1 MKKRKIFAWILLVL
15 LVFNISSFSVQ
26 AENEIKIPNP
36 TSEFYCNDFA
46 DVIDSETEN
55 QINSLGKEIYKAT
68 DGGQIVFVSVPSLD
82 GNTIEDYANQLFNK
96 WKIGTEDKGVL
107 FIISMS
113 ERKSRI
119 EVGYG
124 YEGELTDLESNK
136 LLKKFAEVA
145 GNDGM
150 DAGVLTIYSDIYK
163 TITGETV
170 VVPEEDN
177 SDYDQNES
185 QSRGMNPILV
195 AVVVFFIII
204 DLMFNRGRMTRVLF
218 YIIASGR
225 GGRGGGGGG
234 GFGGGSSG
242 GGGRSGGGG
251 SSGGF

>member
-1 MKKRKIFAWILLVL
+1 MVL
-15 LVFNISSFSVQ
+15 LVFHISSFSVQ

-46 DVIDSETEN
+46 AVLDSETEN
-55 QINSLGKEIYKAT
+55 QINSLGREIFKAT

-82 GNTIEDYANQLFNK
+82 DNTIEDYANQLFNQ

-124 YEGELTDLESNK
+124 YEGDLTDLESNK
-136 LLKKFAEVA
+136 LLKKFSEVSA
-145 GNDGM
+145 KDGM
-150 DAGVLTIYSDIYK
+150 DVGVLTIYSDIYK

-170 VVPEEDN
+170 VLPEENN

-185 QSRGMNPILV
+185 QSRGMNPI
-195 AVVVFFIII
+195 VVVIIVFFIII
-204 DLMFNRGRMTRVLF
+204 DLIFNRGRMTRLLF

-225 GGRGGGGGG
+225 GGRGGGG

>member
-1 MKKRKIFAWILLVL
+1 
-15 LVFNISSFSVQ
+15 VFNISSFSVQ
-26 AENEIKIPNP
+26 AEAEIKIPNP

-46 DVIDSETEN
+46 AVLDSETEN
-55 QINSLGKEIYKAT
+55 QINSLGREIFKAT
-68 DGGQIVFVSVPSLD
+68 EGGQIVFVSVPSLD
-82 GNTIEDYANQLFNK
+82 NNTIEDYANQLFNK

-107 FIISMS
+107 FIVSMS

-124 YEGELTDLESNK
+124 YEGDLTDLESNK
-136 LLKKFAEVA
+136 LLKKFSEVA
-145 GNDGM
+145 AKDGM

-170 VVPEEDN
+170 VLPEEDN
-177 SDYDQNES
+177 REQS
-185 QSRGMNPILV
+185 QSNGRAINPIFI
-195 AVVVFFIII
+195 AIAIFFIII
-204 DLMFNRGRMTRVLF
+204 DLIFNRGRLTRLLF
-218 YIIASGR
+218 FMIASGR
-225 GGRGGGGGG
+225 GGRGGGG

>member
-1 MKKRKIFAWILLVL
+1 MVLLVL
-15 LVFNISSFSVQ
+15 NISSFSVQ

-46 DVIDSETEN
+46 DIIDSETEN
-55 QINSLGKEIYKAT
+55 QINSLGREIYKST
-68 DGGQIVFVSVPSLD
+68 DGGQIVFVSIPTLD
-82 GNTIEDYANQLFNK
+82 NFTIEEYANKLFNE
-96 WKIGTEDKGVL
+96 WGIGKKDKGVL

-124 YEGELTDLESNK
+124 YEGDLTDLESNK

-170 VVPEEDN
+170 VLPEENASED
-177 SDYDQNES
+177 DEEA
-185 QSRGMNPILV
+185 MNPVLI
-195 AVVVFFIII
+195 AIIVFFVIL
-204 DLMFNRGRMTRVLF
+204 DLIFNRGRITWFMLR
-218 YIIASGR
+218 IIGSS
-225 GGRGGGGGG
+225 RGGGGGRG
-234 GFGGGSSG
+234 GGGSSG

>member
-1 MKKRKIFAWILLVL
+1 MKKRKIFAWILLAL

-26 AENEIKIPNP
+26 AENEIKVPSP
-36 TSEFYCNDFA
+36 TSEFYSNDFA
-46 DVIDSETEN
+46 DVIDSKTEN
-55 QINSLGKEIYKAT
+55 QINSLGREIYKST

-82 GNTIEDYANQLFNK
+82 NFTIEEYANKLFNE
-96 WKIGTEDKGVL
+96 WGIGKKDKGVL

-124 YEGELTDLESNK
+124 YEGDLTDLESNK
-136 LLKKFAEVA
+136 LLKKFSEVSA
-145 GNDGM
+145 KDGM
-150 DAGVLTIYSDIYK
+150 DVGVLTIYSDIYK

-177 SDYDQNES
+177 SNYYQSES

-195 AVVVFFIII
+195 AIVVFFIII
-204 DLMFNRGRMTRVLF
+204 DLIFNRGRMTRLLF

-225 GGRGGGGGG
+225 GGRGGGGG